1 MIAYLFSKNDFN
13 LALIVSEKELFNRI
27 DAMSSSEIL
36 GTSIEDQ
43 VAYLVQE
50 FNVDVPKLEDDKIS
64 INQIE
69 TNVDVSQDNSRLIY
83 NRGLPTYIKG
93 TKLDFYI
100 PFIGDRDIFQFRP
113 STYSLNPPK
122 GNVAENELVLS
133 YTTTDHESG
142 KIKTEFEG
150 TLALIKNNLDTLASQ
165 ASIYNSTLSNK
176 IRQRI
181 ELRKEKLLADQ
192 GMAANLGFPIRRR
205 DESPKTYIAPVVRK
219 EPVISKPQHKTDA
232 PFNPEPTL
240 EMKEY
245 EHILSIV
252 SNMALVLE
260 RSPDSFKTMK
270 EEDLRQHFLV
280 QLNGQYKGQGTGETF
295 NGEGKTDILLRI
307 DGKNVFIAE
316 CKFWKGPETISETIE
331 QLLGY
336 MTWRDSKAA
345 IILFN
350 RNKNLTAVLEKI
362 PEQIKVHEN
371 FKRML
376 KYEDETGFRF
386 VLGNNGDLNREI
398 TTTLLIFDVPK

>member
-1 MIAYLFSKNDFN
+1 MIDYLFSEHDFN
-13 LALIVSEKELFNRI
+13 SALMASEKELFNRI
-27 DAMSSSEIL
+27 DSMSSSEIL

-43 VAYLVQE
+43 IAYLVQE
-50 FNVDVPKLEDDKIS
+50 FDVVVPKLEDDKIS
-64 INQIE
+64 IDQSE
-69 TNVDVSQDNSRLIY
+69 ADVDVSQDNSRVIY
-83 NRGLPTYIKG
+83 DRGLPTYIKG
-93 TKLDFYI
+93 TKLAFYI
-100 PFIGDRDIFQFRP
+100 PFVGDKDIFQFRP

-122 GNVAENELVLS
+122 GYVNENELILS

-142 KIKTEFEG
+142 KIKTEFDR
-150 TLALIKNNLDTLASQ
+150 TLTLINNSLNTLASQ
-165 ASIYNSTLSNK
+165 ASIFNSTLPNK

-181 ELRKEKLLADQ
+181 QMRKEKLLADQ

-205 DESPKTYIAPVVRK
+205 DESPKTYVAPVVRRV
-219 EPVISKPQHKTDA
+219 PVVSRPQPKSDA
-232 PFNPEPTL
+232 PFKPEPAL

-316 CKFWKGPETISETIE
+316 CKFWKGPETITETIE

-362 PEQIKVHEN
+362 PEQIEAHKN

-376 KYEDETGFRF
+376 EYEDETGFRF